1 MNKSLFLVLITAFLD
16 ILGMSILL
24 PVLPDITTHFHQSES
39 WTMWTQSVY
48 AVGMFF
54 SGIFIGNLSDK
65 FGRRRMLIIT
75 TGINILGYIATLIS
89 LSVGSTAGLIGFA
102 IFLGA
107 RIIAGIGGAGF
118 GVVQAYISDISSP
131 ETKTKNMG
139 MMGAAFGTAFLIGPA
154 IGGIIATG
162 LGIPD
167 KIATGLGIPN
177 YIINILNHGWGTTG
191 ILYVSIMIIT
201 INLLWIIFR
210 LPEPKHHL
218 TEMPNVNLKEWSMT
232 SEIYVLLFLSLGI
245 TIGFSVIQSGSG
257 QFYTDKFGF
266 DANLRGYTMAIVGL
280 VSIIFQGFLVKYV
293 RRYLNEERML
303 QVGLIILSIGMILLA
318 SNEYAILVFYII
330 ILFPL
335 GMGSIGPSLA
345 SMLSKDAGKHAGR
358 IMGMNTS
365 ITGIGGIIG
374 PILTGGLYKF
384 SITLPFWASSG
395 LFLILFMVSIFFI
408 GKNHWRGSIFTN
420 ID

>member
-16 ILGMSILL
+16 ILWMSILL

-75 TGINILGYIATLIS
+75 TWINILGYIATLIS
-89 LSVGSTAGLIGFA
+89 LSVWSTAGLIWFA
-102 IFLGA
+102 IFLWA
-107 RIIAGIGGAGF
+107 RIIAWIGGAWF
-118 GVVQAYISDISSP
+118 WVVQAYISDISSP

-154 IGGIIATG
+154 IGGIIATW
-162 LGIPD
+162 LWIPD
-167 KIATGLGIPN
+167 KIATWLWIPN
-177 YIINILNHGWGTTG
+177 YIINILNHWWWTTG

-232 SEIYVLLFLSLGI
+232 SEIYVLLFLSLWI
-245 TIGFSVIQSGSG
+245 TIGFSVIQSWSG

-266 DANLRGYTMAIVGL
+266 DANLRGYTMAIVWL
-280 VSIIFQGFLVKYV
+280 VSIIFQWFLVKYV

-303 QVGLIILSIGMILLA
+303 QVWLIILSIGMILLA

-335 GMGSIGPSLA
+335 WMWSIGPSLA
-345 SMLSKDAGKHAGR
+345 SMLSKDAGKHAWR

-365 ITGIGGIIG
+365 ITGIWGIIW
-374 PILTGGLYKF
+374 PILTGWLYKF
-384 SITLPFWASSG
+384 SITLPFWASSW